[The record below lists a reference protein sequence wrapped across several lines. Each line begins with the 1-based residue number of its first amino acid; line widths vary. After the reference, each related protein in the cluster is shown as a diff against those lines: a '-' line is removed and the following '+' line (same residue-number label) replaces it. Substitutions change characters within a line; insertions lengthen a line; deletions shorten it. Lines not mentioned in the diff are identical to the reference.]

1 MVFQGASFSPQ
12 DAYHVHFESNAL
24 LTVDHTG
31 LIDRLIRPSDADY
44 TSVRQAAQAADIL
57 QILPAHTYLLP
68 GFIDLHVHAPQWPQ
82 AGLALDRPLND
93 WLNTYTFPLEARYAD
108 SQFAH
113 RVYQH
118 LIPELLA
125 NGTTT
130 ALYFGTIHHDANL
143 ELARACADY
152 GQRGYIGQVV
162 MDNPDQTPAT
172 YRTPS
177 ATDAINGTEK
187 FVMAVQA
194 LAKQRHAAVTPVITP
209 RFVPSCTPA
218 ALAGLGQLAQRYD
231 LPIQSHC
238 SESTWEDQYAQDHF
252 HRRDAEVLDHFGLL
266 TSRSVM
272 AHGTQ
277 LSTRDLDLFH
287 QRQTAVA
294 HCPISN
300 AYFGNAVFPVN
311 QALHRDVKVGL
322 GSDLSGGFTPSLYRN
337 LQQAVMASQ
346 MRQDGVDAAQVAD
359 KRGVKDSRI
368 SATTAFYLATKGGA
382 TSLHLQAGQ
391 LIPSYT
397 ADFQVVHDRYT
408 SLMPNDAGSIFE
420 RLMYHTTPADIQAVY
435 VRGQRV
441 HHLKG
446 DQN

>member
-1 MVFQGASFSPQ
+1 
-12 DAYHVHFESNAL
+12 
-24 LTVDHTG
+24 
-31 LIDRLIRPSDADY
+31 
-44 TSVRQAAQAADIL
+44 
-57 QILPAHTYLLP
+57 
-68 GFIDLHVHAPQWPQ
+68 
-82 AGLALDRPLND
+82 
-93 WLNTYTFPLEARYAD
+93 
-108 SQFAH
+108 
-113 RVYQH
+113 
-118 LIPELLA
+118 
-125 NGTTT
+125 
-130 ALYFGTIHHDANL
+130 
-143 ELARACADY
+143 
-152 GQRGYIGQVV
+152 
-162 MDNPDQTPAT
+162 
-172 YRTPS
+172 
-177 ATDAINGTEK
+177 
-187 FVMAVQA
+187 
-194 LAKQRHAAVTPVITP
+194 
-209 RFVPSCTPA
+209 
-218 ALAGLGQLAQRYD
+218 
-231 LPIQSHC
+231 
-238 SESTWEDQYAQDHF
+238 
-252 HRRDAEVLDHFGLL
+252 
-266 TSRSVM
+266 M

-346 MRQDGVDAAQVAD
+346 MRQDGVDASRIAD

-397 ADFQVVHDRYT
+397 ADFQVVHDRYAT
-408 SLMPNDAGSIFE
+408 LMPNDADSIFE

-446 DQN
+446 DLN